1 MPTRPSRRPMPLGT
15 DREPTPAPASAAP
28 GNVGPELHPRLEAL
42 LHRVQEAE
50 RTAVGDQRRPTFRLM
65 RELLAASVRLGVPT
79 QQLAEC
85 LGVRRDAVRN
95 RAGGLDGKMSA
106 ELIHQLT
113 DLTPAQLDRFSR
125 GELSRARAHPDPA
138 DQAPAYL
145 TTDVVRALLKTPCH
159 D

>member
-1 MPTRPSRRPMPLGT
+1 
-15 DREPTPAPASAAP
+15 
-28 GNVGPELHPRLEAL
+28 
-42 LHRVQEAE
+42 
-50 RTAVGDQRRPTFRLM
+50 M